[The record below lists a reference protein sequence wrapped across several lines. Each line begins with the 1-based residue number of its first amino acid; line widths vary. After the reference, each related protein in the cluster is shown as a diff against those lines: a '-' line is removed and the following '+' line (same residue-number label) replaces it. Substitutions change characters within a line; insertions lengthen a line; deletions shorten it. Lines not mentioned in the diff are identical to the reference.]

1 MIVKGNVFDFES
13 GEKNLNENILRHK
26 SETMDNNNERRVLD
40 TSRLLGQELIL

>member
-1 MIVKGNVFDFES
+1 MIVKGNAFDFKT
-13 GEKNLNENILRHK
+13 GENVNENIFRNK